1 MARIQITNSI
11 SLLDEEIEEK
21 FVRSGGPGGQ
31 NVNKVATT
39 VQLRFKVRL
48 SKSLPE
54 RVRAKILNSGDTR
67 LTNDGDLILIAGRY
81 RTQVANRRD
90 ALERLKQIIR
100 EASHVPRKRIATK
113 PTFGS
118 KKRRLEG
125 KSKRASIKKNRSGK
139 IEMD

>member
-1 MARIQITNSI
+1 M
-11 SLLDEEIEEK
+11 
-21 FVRSGGPGGQ
+21 
-31 NVNKVATT
+31 ATT

-54 RVRAKILNSGDTR
+54 KVRAKILNSGDTR

-81 RTQVANRRD
+81 RTQAANRRD
-90 ALERLKQIIR
+90 ALERLKRIIR

-113 PTFGS
+113 PTLGS

-125 KSKRASIKKNRSGK
+125 KARRTSIKKNRSGK
-139 IEMD
+139 IEME

>member
-1 MARIQITNSI
+1 MARIQITKSI
-11 SLLDEEIEEK
+11 FLLDEEIEEK
-21 FVRSGGPGGQ
+21 FVSSGGPGGQ

-54 RVRAKILNSGDTR
+54 KVRARILNSGDTR

-81 RTQVANRRD
+81 RTQAANRRD
-90 ALERLKQIIR
+90 ALERLKRIIR

-113 PTFGS
+113 PTLGS

-125 KSKRASIKKNRSGK
+125 KAKRASIKKNRSGK
-139 IEMD
+139 IEME